1 MFPFSKPSK
10 HHQHY
15 DIVIQK
21 CQIIVTKF
29 TSSICANIHEQP
41 FTKRYPHNNNTVHV
55 SSPTR
60 TDVSLSYVLKNPQ
73 ITLGGVYKKCS
84 ALSVWVCS
92 KCSIQHSISP
102 GTIHVTTRSQAR
114 PAWQEQGPHPPH
126 HNIANFATN
135 IWRCL
140 TTNTKIK
147 SQSHVWPH
155 DASCAWWCHYSLTWP
170 WCDQSL
176 TPCQEPGC
184 DVPSNWH
191 HTTLHYTGCTGDL
204 TRDRFLPITSGSRL
218 QQMLT
223 IFMIYWL
230 T

>member
-41 FTKRYPHNNNTVHV
+41 FTKRYPHNNNSVHI

-92 KCSIQHSISP
+92 KCSIIVYPPAQYMLLLAPRPGQLDRSKGRTHHITTSQTLPQISDAVWQQTPRLNHSHTCGLMMPHVPDMSLF
-102 GTIHVTTRSQAR
+102 TIMTMMWPEPHSVSGAWLRCSQ
-114 PAWQEQGPHPPH
+114 
-126 HNIANFATN
+126 
-135 IWRCL
+135 
-140 TTNTKIK
+140 
-147 SQSHVWPH
+147 
-155 DASCAWWCHYSLTWP
+155 
-170 WCDQSL
+170 
-176 TPCQEPGC
+176 
-184 DVPSNWH
+184 
-191 HTTLHYTGCTGDL
+191 
-204 TRDRFLPITSGSRL
+204 
-218 QQMLT
+218 
-223 IFMIYWL
+223 
-230 T
+230 